1 MVGSGHRSHCDLA
14 GDTRSADSRCGS
26 RRGSCGEEALVVG
39 ATVVVTAADGALVA
53 AVVAGTVVVAGDAGD
68 RAGS

>member
-1 MVGSGHRSHCDLA
+1 MVVGSGHRSHCDLA

-39 ATVVVTAADGALVA
+39 ATVVTAADDVLVA
-53 AVVAGTVVVAGDAGD
+53 VAGTVVVAGDAGD